1 MKKLICARRHQRNFL
16 FPSKKNSNKQGSSAM
31 ELCVLKALP
40 VRYIP
45 LPGERPD
52 DKLAVK
58 FNQGDNKKPAAELE
72 TAAGLTDETK

>member
-1 MKKLICARRHQRNFL
+1 
-16 FPSKKNSNKQGSSAM
+16 M